1 MKGKVEVAVVSS
13 PCDNVIHSLVNT
25 SAYSGSFLPG
35 FIMSNSSKELDDKE
49 EEEEL
54 LCDMDHVTY
63 VCREGE
69 SLKILAFYKV
79 SISRISININLM
91 LIRRHAAWS
100 DSWLVPWRRL
110 TEVLRLVMRFLSLT
124 IPCKRHYYN
133 IFIIA
138 MAGGFEADGRPMVV

>member
-35 FIMSNSSKELDDKE
+35 FIMSNSSKELEDKE
-49 EEEEL
+49 EEGEL

-79 SISRISININLM
+79 SISRISINLM

-138 MAGGFEADGRPMVV
+138 LAGGFEADGRPMVV

>member
-35 FIMSNSSKELDDKE
+35 FIMSNSSKELEDKE

-79 SISRISININLM
+79 SISHISIL
-91 LIRRHAAWS
+91 
-100 DSWLVPWRRL
+100 
-110 TEVLRLVMRFLSLT
+110 
-124 IPCKRHYYN
+124 C
-133 IFIIA
+133 
-138 MAGGFEADGRPMVV
+138 